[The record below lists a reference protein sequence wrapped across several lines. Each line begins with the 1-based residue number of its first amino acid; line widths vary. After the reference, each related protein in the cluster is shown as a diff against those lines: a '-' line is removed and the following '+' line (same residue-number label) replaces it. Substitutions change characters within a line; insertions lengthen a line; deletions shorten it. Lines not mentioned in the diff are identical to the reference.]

1 MTTNNKPAY
10 LVIDFDVASLDKVE
24 SFKSALAIALLHDDS
39 EFVPEEENDTIYSTK
54 KEGFYRVIAKD
65 GDVKDEILEELING
79 TLIVPQR
86 ILDRALD
93 VEATFL
99 DESLNVNPLIVTY
112 PQQTTSHEDEQTND
126 TEVQNDQEQDNQ
138 HSTYH
143 LVKEL
148 LPDTE
153 QLLDKLSEPL
163 EVEPAALTS
172 PNVVLL
178 KSQLD
183 TSLNQMQLLVDDQ
196 LSAAIR
202 SGALQSSVQ
211 DVSKRLVDAPPSE
224 ILDYQLAL
232 EKQVKY
238 REELNDQVDLI
249 KGSYNEGLESYIESK
264 IPELRAEYLATHPD
278 DTDVRVAEFLA
289 EHAHELVSVEEGVV
303 NTREKAEAKVLH
315 SVIENASASEL
326 RKIMKLLKAKE
337 LYQRTLDDVVK
348 AWHATQGRKED
359 VQSTIIEPQHFEA
372 PAVETQQETEKETV
386 QDDVKHDDDVDLSFL
401 EDSSLDDIEAQ
412 LHQRIETS
420 AQQERDAHEQ
430 SLHTNVEQEKTQ
442 KDTFDHLED
451 ENVDLEEAEETHTTV
466 VPAPVTVPKID
477 YSAITASDDDED
489 VDLEDA
495 DESEDNE
502 DVLNVKNEEPAQQAA
517 QLDTHIGTVANEV
530 ESNDDDEII
539 EDAQPAGEIDVD
551 SMFEEL
557 NTGEVAEEVTKPVKQ
572 SLSKKTKLI
581 AGGVTAGIVLLTAGG
596 IYASQHLFNSPSQ
609 ETTQQ
614 ESTAATQQES
624 ETTIATT
631 IVSVGDTLRV
641 SVGGKEMNVK
651 VIEVKSDG
659 SATVETPD
667 GEKLAIPYES
677 LKTLLEK

>member
-112 PQQTTSHEDEQTND
+112 PQQTESHEDEQTND
-126 TEVQNDQEQDNQ
+126 TEVQEDQEQDNQ
-138 HSTYH
+138 RSTHH

-211 DVSKRLVDAPPSE
+211 DVSKRLVDSPPSE
-224 ILDYQLAL
+224 ILDYQSAL

-289 EHAHELVSVEEGVV
+289 EHAHELVSVEESVV
-303 NTREKAEAKVLH
+303 STREKAEAKVLH

-359 VQSTIIEPQHFEA
+359 VQSTTIEPQHFEA
-372 PAVETQQETEKETV
+372 PTVETQQETEKDTV
-386 QDDVKHDDDVDLSFL
+386 QDDVKHDDVDLSFL

-420 AQQERDAHEQ
+420 AQQERDAYEQ
-430 SLHTNVEQEKTQ
+430 ALHTNVEQEQ
-442 KDTFDHLED
+442 VQEDTFDHLED

-477 YSAITASDDDED
+477 YSAITSSDDDED

-502 DVLNVKNEEPAQQAA
+502 DVLDVKTNEPAQQAV

-539 EDAQPAGEIDVD
+539 EDAQPSGDIDVD

-557 NTGEVAEEVTKPVKQ
+557 NTGEATEEATKPVKQ

>member
-65 GDVKDEILEELING
+65 CDVKDEILEELING

-99 DESLNVNPLIVTY
+99 DESLNVNPLIVTS
-112 PQQTTSHEDEQTND
+112 PQVEESHEDEQTND
-126 TEVQNDQEQDNQ
+126 TEVQEDQEQDNQ
-138 HSTYH
+138 HSTHH

-211 DVSKRLVDAPPSE
+211 DVSKRLVDSPPSE
-224 ILDYQLAL
+224 ILDYQSAL

-289 EHAHELVSVEEGVV
+289 EHAHELVSVEESVV

-337 LYQRTLDDVVK
+337 VYQRTLDDVVK
-348 AWHATQGRKED
+348 VWHATQGHKET
-359 VQSTIIEPQHFEA
+359 VQPTVIEPQHFEA
-372 PAVETQQETEKETV
+372 PAVETQQEVEKENV
-386 QDDVKHDDDVDLSFL
+386 QEDVKDADIDLSFL
-401 EDSSLDDIEAQ
+401 EDSSLDDIEAK
-412 LHQRIETS
+412 LHQRIENS

-430 SLHTNVEQEKTQ
+430 ALQANVKQDEEQH
-442 KDTFDHLED
+442 DAFDHLEN
-451 ENVDLEEAEETHTTV
+451 ENVDLEEEAAETHTTL

-502 DVLNVKNEEPAQQAA
+502 DILNVKNEEPAHQAV
-517 QLDTHIGTVANEV
+517 QSGTHIGTVANEV

-539 EDAQPAGEIDVD
+539 EDAQPSGDIDVD

-557 NTGEVAEEVTKPVKQ
+557 NADETTEEVTKPVKQ

>member
-112 PQQTTSHEDEQTND
+112 PQQTESHEDEQTDD
-126 TEVQNDQEQDNQ
+126 TEVQEDQEQDNQ
-138 HSTYH
+138 HSAHH

-211 DVSKRLVDAPPSE
+211 DVSKRLVDSPPSE

-289 EHAHELVSVEEGVV
+289 EHAHELVSIEESVV

-372 PAVETQQETEKETV
+372 PTVETQQETEKETV
-386 QDDVKHDDDVDLSFL
+386 QDDVKHDDVDLSFL

-430 SLHTNVEQEKTQ
+430 ALHTNVEQEKAQ
-442 KDTFDHLED
+442 EDTFDHLED
-451 ENVDLEEAEETHTTV
+451 ENVDLEEAEETHTTI
-466 VPAPVTVPKID
+466 VPAPVTIPKID
-477 YSAITASDDDED
+477 YSTITASDDDEA

-495 DESEDNE
+495 DESEDVE
-502 DVLNVKNEEPAQQAA
+502 DTLDVDKDEPAHHEMK
-517 QLDTHIGTVANEV
+517 LDTHIGTVANEV

-539 EDAQPAGEIDVD
+539 EDTQSSEEIDVD

-557 NTGEVAEEVTKPVKQ
+557 NTDDAAEEVTKPVKQ
-572 SLSKKTKLI
+572 SISKKTKLI